1 MTSGSSK
8 RPGADGREGSRS
20 EDGGRQRGGP
30 GQPGCKGLLSFPFT
44 GPGVLGKTD
53 VVPGEAVNSCT
64 DGYEGSSYGPLLRVT
79 QLKPPAGLGLLTRM
93 FGDECAAKST
103 RGAHQRK

>member
-1 MTSGSSK
+1 MQG
-8 RPGADGREGSRS
+8 PPFLPLHRS
-20 EDGGRQRGGP
+20 W
-30 GQPGCKGLLSFPFT
+30 GQIS
-44 GPGVLGKTD
+44 GVLGKTD
-53 VVPGEAVNSCT
+53 VVIGEAVNSCT

-79 QLKPPAGLGLLTRM
+79 LLKPPAGLGLLTRM